1 VWAAD
6 ADSRASADHRKAQAA
21 TVPFQPMVLL
31 HEQELQN
38 QAGHGAA
45 VQGDQL
51 SGGERH
57 VAR

>member
-1 VWAAD
+1 
-6 ADSRASADHRKAQAA
+6 
-21 TVPFQPMVLL
+21 MVLL

-57 VAR
+57 VARYHSHAARASRPERAAALGVM